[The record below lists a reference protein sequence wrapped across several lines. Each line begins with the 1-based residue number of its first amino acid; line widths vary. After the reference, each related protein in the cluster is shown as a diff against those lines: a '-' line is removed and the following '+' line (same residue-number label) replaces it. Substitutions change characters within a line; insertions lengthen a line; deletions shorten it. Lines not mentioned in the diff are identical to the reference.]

1 LEFNNQTYD
10 IKIWDSETDGKLGRF
25 VAVDTETTVVP
36 FYMTPDIVT
45 FQAYSGGTNVYYVL
59 KEDISRFLKIH
70 KESFLIAHNCPF
82 DCDVI
87 AKATGDTKT
96 IYDRYDANLIRDTG
110 ILYRLWHLASMGFV
124 PFKYN
129 LALLSEKLCG
139 IKLVKDEVRENF
151 GQFVDLPFEAIPQE
165 YLEYGAKDVIAT
177 YKVYFKLIALLR
189 EHDKK
194 QTLLSHDIQ
203 AKGDLALLHMHKNGI
218 GFDLEQRD
226 KWVENL
232 DKEIS
237 KHSNILAS
245 WGWVRGKKGVNDV
258 YESIIDRLG
267 IANALPRT
275 ASGVV
280 SSKADDLE
288 QYRKY
293 PFINSYLQYQSLE
306 KAASFVT
313 GITSSCI
320 HPRYNLMVNTGR
332 TSCSKPNFQQ
342 LPKLGGIREMFIPT
356 SKEDTF
362 IITDYSA
369 IELSTLA
376 QVCYDYYGYS
386 EMRERI
392 NAGDDLHK
400 YYASVMNGCELD
412 EVTKQQRQEAKAAN
426 FGFPGGLGIDTFIE
440 FSAGYG
446 LELTQEKAQEMK
458 DVWFAAF
465 PEMED
470 YMKNEIGE
478 VFTLTGRKRGNTS
491 YCAEKNTP
499 FQGLAAD
506 GAKIA
511 LYNLDKAGF
520 KIVGFVHDEI
530 ITQVAKSGAEQ
541 ALKKQEEIMID
552 SMREVVPDVRVGV
565 ESDISDF
572 YTK

>member
-10 IKIWDSETDGKLGRF
+10 IKIWDHVEDGKLGRF

-70 KESFLIAHNCPF
+70 GESFLILHNAPF
-82 DCDVI
+82 DMDVI
-87 AKATGDTKT
+87 SKSTKDTEA
-96 IYDRYDANLIRDTG
+96 IYDIYDNNRVRDTS
-110 ILYRLWHLASMGFV
+110 ILYRLWHLANVGFI

-565 ESDISDF
+565 ESAISDF